1 MFSNNIQS
9 FIILT
14 IYVLII
20 VNVLLLFAIY
30 YEIIKD
36 TLKRKHYAKASLLL
50 KPEIIGYLEN
60 EEQKMAVEKLL
71 TSHYLK
77 LVAIDIMIDYAD
89 THHVNLSEKFETL
102 NFVSLLIKKLEK
114 ETDIVYLRKQALMRS
129 EQAYDILMKL
139 SQSDDLDI
147 SYMSFYGL
155 SLIETQRDKKEA
167 AIGQL
172 IRSSILRDRIIE
184 ILRQFDLGFEELLSL
199 LEKEESIKG
208 KVIYIKAMMNKEEI
222 KQEDY
227 SDLLEKFL
235 DQHPEI
241 KIAAILA
248 LSNSQNEKY
257 VSELTKIYDTDD
269 NWQVRVAVA
278 KGLSNFK
285 FACVKDVLLK
295 MTKDSEW
302 WVRYNAIKSIVA
314 MGDDSL
320 FSLIDLSLDS
330 SDERISDLAY
340 YFLNANPD
348 VYNTVKNIEV

>member
-36 TLKRKHYAKASLLL
+36 TFKRKHYAKASLLL
-50 KPEIIGYLEN
+50 KPEIIGYIEN
-60 EEQKMAVEKLL
+60 DGQKAAVEKLL
-71 TSHYLK
+71 ISHYLK
-77 LVAIDIMIDYAD
+77 MVTIDIMIDYSE
-89 THHVNLSEKFETL
+89 TNHVNLSEKFETL

-114 ETDIVYLRKQALMRS
+114 NTDIVYLKKLALMRS
-129 EQAYDILMKL
+129 EQAYDILMNL
-139 SQSDDLDI
+139 SRSEDLDI
-147 SYMSFYGL
+147 SYMSFFGL
-155 SLIETQRDKKEA
+155 SLIEVQKDKKEA
-167 AIGQL
+167 AIDQL
-172 IRSSILRDRIIE
+172 IRSNILRDRIIE
-184 ILRQFDLGFEELLSL
+184 ILKQFDLGFEELLGL
-199 LEKEESIKG
+199 LEKEESVKG
-208 KVIYIKAMMNKEEI
+208 KVIYIKAMMNKDEI
-222 KQEDY
+222 KREDY

-235 DQHPEI
+235 DENREV
-241 KIAAILA
+241 KIAAIQA

-257 VSELTKIYDTDD
+257 VSELTKIYDNDD

-285 FACVKDVLLK
+285 FNCVKDVLLK

-314 MGDDSL
+314 MGEDGL

-330 SDERISDLAY
+330 SDEKVSDLAY
-340 YFLNANPD
+340 YFLNANQD

>member
-20 VNVLLLFAIY
+20 ANVLLLFAIY
-30 YEIIKD
+30 YEIIKA

-50 KPEIIGYLEN
+50 TPKIIGYIEN
-60 EEQKMAVEKLL
+60 DGQKADVEKLL

-77 LVAIDIMIDYAD
+77 MTAIDMMNDYGE
-89 THHVNLSEKFETL
+89 THHVNLSEKFEAL

-114 ETDIVYLRKQALMRS
+114 ETDIVYLKKLALMRS

-139 SQSDDLDI
+139 SQAEDLDI
-147 SYMSFYGL
+147 SYMSFFGL

-184 ILRQFDLGFEELLSL
+184 ILRQFDLAFEELLGL
-199 LEKEESIKG
+199 LEKEESVKG
-208 KVIYIKAMMNKEEI
+208 KVVIIKAMINKDDIKREE
-222 KQEDY
+222 Y
-227 SDLLEKFL
+227 SDHLEKFL
-235 DQHPEI
+235 DGHREV
-241 KIAAILA
+241 KIAAIQA

-285 FACVKDVLLK
+285 FNCVKDVLLK

-314 MGDDSL
+314 MGEDGL
-320 FSLIDLSLDS
+320 YSLIDLSLDA

-340 YFLNANPD
+340 YFLNANQD

>member
-20 VNVLLLFAIY
+20 ANVLLLFAIY

-50 KPEIIGYLEN
+50 KPEIIGYIEN
-60 EEQKMAVEKLL
+60 EGQKAAAEKLL

-77 LVAIDIMIDYAD
+77 MVSIDIMIDYAE
-89 THHVNLSEKFETL
+89 THHLNLSEKFETL
-102 NFVSLLIKKLEK
+102 NFVALLIKKLEK
-114 ETDIVYLRKQALMRS
+114 KTDVVYLRKLALMRS
-129 EQAYDILMKL
+129 EQAYDILMNF
-139 SQSDDLDI
+139 SQADDLDI

-172 IRSSILRDRIIE
+172 IRSSILRDRSIE
-184 ILRQFDLGFEELLSL
+184 ILRQFDLGFDELLSL
-199 LEKEESIKG
+199 LEKEESVKG
-208 KVIYIKAMMNKEEI
+208 KVIYIKAMMNKDDI
-222 KQEDY
+222 KREDY
-227 SDLLEKFL
+227 SDHLEKFL
-235 DQHPEI
+235 DQHREV
-241 KIAAILA
+241 KIAAIQA

-257 VSELTKIYDTDD
+257 VNELTKIYENEE

-285 FACVKDVLLK
+285 FDCVKDVLLK

-302 WVRYNAIKSIVA
+302 WVRYDAIKSIVA
-314 MGDDSL
+314 MGEDGL
-320 FSLIDLSLDS
+320 YSLIDLSLDP

-340 YFLNANPD
+340 YFLNANQD